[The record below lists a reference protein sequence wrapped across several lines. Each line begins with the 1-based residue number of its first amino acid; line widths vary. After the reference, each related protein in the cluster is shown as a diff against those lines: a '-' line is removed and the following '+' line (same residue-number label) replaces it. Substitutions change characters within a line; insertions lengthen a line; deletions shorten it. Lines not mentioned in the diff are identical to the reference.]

1 MRMFLLIMMEVKK
14 VLNNINISF
23 QKGEFI
29 AIVGSSG
36 SGKTTILDLLTNLLQ
51 PSDGK
56 IMIDEYLLSEITVKS
71 LVQNI
76 GYVGQEPFFFS
87 GTIRENLLFGRN
99 HFTDKDIYKALDKA
113 NVIDV
118 VNSLPGGLNFK
129 LSDDGFKV
137 SGGKDKD

>member
-1 MRMFLLIMMEVKK
+1 MRMFLLIMMEVKEK
-14 VLNNINISF
+14 VLNNINLSF

-56 IMIDEYLLSEITVKS
+56 IMIDEYLLSEITVQS

-76 GYVGQEPFFFS
+76 GYVGQEPFFSAEQFER
-87 GTIRENLLFGRN
+87 TYFLVAIILLIKTF
-99 HFTDKDIYKALDKA
+99 I
-113 NVIDV
+113 
-118 VNSLPGGLNFK
+118 K
-129 LSDDGFKV
+129 L
-137 SGGKDKD
+137 